1 MMIATFALLI
11 IAGLYLAI
19 LVLTIVFAV
28 NAKSTAGR
36 VGSILA
42 GLFLLLVVPMFFL
55 VATFTLRM
63 ESSQEAIRSNQSAVT
78 GVAESVQSRQSVD
91 EATPAAPQVPVPAAV
106 ASAPEQPVPPPILE
120 SAGEPST
127 GKQTPGQW
135 RTTDTEAFTAN
146 VYPSYS
152 AAIRALTAGLR
163 EKLAEKLVLRRDEN
177 GDVIDPQT
185 IVVSASGS
193 SAESLVP
200 QITEQ
205 LSKLFPG
212 VVVRS
217 VGTVPA
223 APTENQLSVQLIV
236 SAASS
241 QPATWDRQQVIEN
254 GLLTCTIQSA
264 QSALRQTSFQ
274 AFVTEK
280 PWVESLDQFVSMYPR
295 RNFVVGYSG
304 ELQSSEGQ
312 ARKQALS
319 DAVRQ
324 ATIHFR
330 GKPYAIVDERHV
342 IDRFAQRLSRSYGD
356 VWREA
361 VLVEVP
367 DQEQVSVA
375 RMTVEESFQRSW
387 MGTLAQAV
395 GMIVLVIVTILLCLV
410 LNWVTQG
417 YYRSQLVLGL
427 AGVLVMGF
435 LLAALM
441 IA

>member
-19 LVLTIVFAV
+19 LILTIVFAV

-63 ESSQEAIRSNQSAVT
+63 ESSQETPRSSQTAVT
-78 GVAESVQSRQSVD
+78 GVVESLLSPQSND
-91 EATPAAPQVPVPAAV
+91 AATPAAPQVPVPTAV
-106 ASAPEQPVPPPILE
+106 ASTPEQPVPPPIVELAE
-120 SAGEPST
+120 EPSV
-127 GKQTPGQW
+127 GEQTPGQW
-135 RTTDTEAFTAN
+135 RTTGTEAFTAN

-152 AAIRALTAGLR
+152 AAIRPLTAGLR
-163 EKLAEKLVLRRDEN
+163 ERLAEKQVLQRDEN
-177 GDVIDPQT
+177 DDVIDPET
-185 IVVSASGS
+185 IVVSGSGPS
-193 SAESLVP
+193 VESLVP
-200 QITEQ
+200 PITEQ

-223 APTENQLSVQLIV
+223 EPNENQLSVHLIV

-241 QPATWDRQQVIEN
+241 QPATWDRQQRIEN
-254 GLLTCTIQSA
+254 GLLTCTLQSA
-264 QSALRQTSFQ
+264 QRQTSFQ

-324 ATIHFR
+324 AAIDFR
-330 GKPYAIVDERHV
+330 GKPYAIIDERHV

-367 DQEQVSVA
+367 DSQQVSNA
-375 RMTVEESFQRSW
+375 RMTAAEAFQRSS
-387 MGTLAQAV
+387 MGKLSKAV
-395 GMIVLVIVTILLCLV
+395 GILVLVVVTVVMCLG

-417 YYRSQLVLGL
+417 YYRSQVMLGL
-427 AGVLVMGF
+427 ASVVIMGF
-435 LLAALM
+435 LLAVM
-441 IA
+441 FIS

>member
-1 MMIATFALLI
+1 MVIVSFALLLL
-11 IAGLYLAI
+11 AGLYLAV

-42 GLFLLLVVPMFFL
+42 GLFLLLVVPMFLL
-55 VATFTLRM
+55 VATFAVRS
-63 ESSQEAIRSNQSAVT
+63 ESSTETPQFGRSAVT
-78 GVAESVQSRQSVD
+78 GVTES
-91 EATPAAPQVPVPAAV
+91 EASPESFEVVAPAAPQGVVPATA
-106 ASAPEQPVPPPILE
+106 ASTPERPVPPPIVE
-120 SAGEPST
+120 SAGELST
-127 GKQTPGQW
+127 GDQTPGQW
-135 RTTDTEAFTAN
+135 RTTDTDAFTAN

-152 AAIRALTAGLR
+152 AAIRPLIAGLR
-163 EKLAEKLVLRRDEN
+163 EKLAEKQVLQRDE
-177 GDVIDPQT
+177 IDGVVDPET
-185 IVVSASGS
+185 IAVSVSGS
-193 SAESLVP
+193 SAEPLVP

-205 LSKLFPG
+205 LGKLFPNA
-212 VVVRS
+212 VVRS
-217 VGTVPA
+217 VGSVPA
-223 APTENQLSVQLIV
+223 EPAENQLSFHLVA
-236 SAASS
+236 SASTL
-241 QPATWDRQQVIEN
+241 QPATWDLQQRVEN
-254 GLLTCTIQSA
+254 GLLMCTIRSA
-264 QSALRQTSFQ
+264 QRQTSVQ

-280 PWVESLDQFVSMYPR
+280 PWVESLDQFVSMYPQR
-295 RNFVVGYSG
+295 HFVVGYSG

-324 ATIHFR
+324 AAIYLR

-367 DQEQVSVA
+367 GQEQVSVA

-395 GMIVLVIVTILLCLV
+395 GMMVLVIVTIVMCLA

-417 YYRSQLVLGL
+417 YYRSQIVLGL
-427 AGVLVMGF
+427 AGVVIMGF
-435 LLAALM
+435 LLAAVF

>member
-1 MMIATFALLI
+1 MTIATFALFI
-11 IAGLYLAI
+11 IAGLYLAVLI
-19 LVLTIVFAV
+19 LTIVFAV

-42 GLFLLLVVPMFFL
+42 GLFLLLVVPMLFL

-63 ESSQEAIRSNQSAVT
+63 ESNHEAPRTGHSTVT
-78 GVAESVQSRQSVD
+78 GVAESVPSPQSFEV
-91 EATPAAPQVPVPAAV
+91 AAPTAAQAPAPAAV
-106 ASAPEQPVPPPILE
+106 ASAPERPVPPPIVEL
-120 SAGEPST
+120 AGEPATSEPS
-127 GKQTPGQW
+127 PGQW
-135 RTTDTEAFTAN
+135 RTADTEAFTAN

-152 AAIRALTAGLR
+152 AAIRPLTAGLR
-163 EKLAEKLVLRRDEN
+163 EKLAEKQVLQRDEID
-177 GDVIDPQT
+177 GVIDPES

-193 SAESLVP
+193 SAVSLVP

-217 VGTVPA
+217 VGSVPA
-223 APTENQLSVQLIV
+223 EPTENQLSVQLIV

-264 QSALRQTSFQ
+264 QRQTSFQ

-280 PWVESLDQFVSMYPR
+280 PWVESLDQFVSMYPQ

-324 ATIHFR
+324 AAIHFR
-330 GKPYAIVDERHV
+330 GKPYAIIDERHV

-367 DQEQVSVA
+367 GQEQVSVA
-375 RMTVEESFQRSW
+375 RMTVEESFQRSY
-387 MGTLAQAV
+387 MGKLTQAV
-395 GMIVLVIVTILLCLV
+395 GMMVLVIATILLCLA

>member
-19 LVLTIVFAV
+19 LILTIVFSI

-42 GLFLLLVVPMFFL
+42 GLFLLLVVPSLFL

-63 ESSQEAIRSNQSAVT
+63 ESNQEGPGSSGSTMTVAT
-78 GVAESVQSRQSVD
+78 GSKPSPRSVD
-91 EATPAAPQVPVPAAV
+91 ATVPATPRGDVPAAV
-106 ASAPEQPVPPPILE
+106 ASNPERPVPPPIVELAE
-120 SAGEPST
+120 EPSAGE
-127 GKQTPGQW
+127 QTPGQW
-135 RTTDTEAFTAN
+135 RTTGTEAFTAN

-152 AAIRALTAGLR
+152 AAIRPLTAGLR
-163 EKLAEKLVLRRDEN
+163 ERLAEKQVLQRDEN
-177 GDVIDPQT
+177 DDVIDPQT
-185 IVVSASGS
+185 IVVSASGPS
-193 SAESLVP
+193 VESLVP
-200 QITEQ
+200 PITEQ

-223 APTENQLSVQLIV
+223 EPTENQLSVHLIV

-241 QPATWDRQQVIEN
+241 QPATWDRQQRIEN
-254 GLLTCTIQSA
+254 GLLTCTMQSA
-264 QSALRQTSFQ
+264 QHQTSFQ

-324 ATIHFR
+324 AAIDFR
-330 GKPYAIVDERHV
+330 GKPYAIIDERHV

-367 DQEQVSVA
+367 DSQQVSNA
-375 RMTVEESFQRSW
+375 RMTAAEAFQRSS
-387 MGTLAQAV
+387 MGKLSKAV
-395 GMIVLVIVTILLCLV
+395 GMLVLVIVTVVMCLG

-417 YYRSQLVLGL
+417 YYRSQVMLGL
-427 AGVLVMGF
+427 ASVVIMGF
-435 LLAALM
+435 LLTVM
-441 IA
+441 FIS